1 MARQQA
7 NKGDKGGLV
16 SRSSM
21 ERIGRAVAAYERGD
35 RNRAPQA
42 MPRAWDA
49 EMVRIGKTTAIWTK
63 GTLGTIELREEGT
76 PPGETATSP
85 AATLSDCVNKFAT
98 VQADKWV
105 AVMQGVNG
113 YYYLIAAEC

>member
-1 MARQQA
+1 MARQPA
-7 NKGDKGGLV
+7 NKGDRGGLV

-21 ERIGRAVAAYERGD
+21 ERISRAVAAHERGD
-35 RNRAPQA
+35 RDRAFQP
-42 MPRAWDA
+42 MPRAWDG
-49 EMVRIGKTTAIWTK
+49 ELVRIGKTTDVWTK
-63 GTLGTIELREEGT
+63 GTVATIELREEGT
-76 PPGETATSP
+76 PPSETATDP

-105 AVMQGVNG
+105 AVMLGVNG